1 MKKVLQ
7 LSVFDLSAP
16 AVRLLKCKKPHTNKY
31 KYKYKSMQ
39 IQINTNTNQCKYKS
53 IQIQIN
59 TNANT
64 NMSQLR
70 VFDLYAPAVR
80 LLKCL
85 TGEHARNPNKDKY
98 KFKFTEQILVNKSD
112 KSDHPNQQ
120 EPWCFVEVVNRVG
133 SKAMPTN
140 F

>member
-1 MKKVLQ
+1 
-7 LSVFDLSAP
+7 
-16 AVRLLKCKKPHTNKY
+16 
-31 KYKYKSMQ
+31 MQ

-120 EPWCFVEVVNRVG
+120 EPWCFVEVVNKVSVRDKTSSPQHSRCSYG
-133 SKAMPTN
+133 SGAHIRIYFHPETAEK
-140 F
+140 